1 MNNIKKL
8 QVSMHNMDMMQICC
22 NNDVSTWGLFN
33 DIPDRNSLYVQ
44 NFPVIVPDQE
54 FIVYDKI
61 LKVSYAFIEM
71 DNSCC
76 IILIL
81 GVSLEIS
88 VLDLF
93 DGISLLC
100 YLQQSMINSKSH

>member
-1 MNNIKKL
+1 
-8 QVSMHNMDMMQICC
+8 
-22 NNDVSTWGLFN
+22 
-33 DIPDRNSLYVQ
+33 
-44 NFPVIVPDQE
+44 
-54 FIVYDKI
+54 
-61 LKVSYAFIEM
+61 M

-100 YLQQSMINSKSH
+100 YLQQIMIDPKSHWDKIQF